1 MRSVYEIIAGIEQ
14 SGEAAALC
22 IITETRGSTPLK
34 TGAKMIVWQDK
45 KIFGTIGGGNLEH
58 KVIND
63 ALTVMQNNTAQ
74 LFEHQLVRDHE
85 MCCGGTV
92 FIFIEPIKKRNKLVV
107 FGAGHVGKE
116 VVKFARSLN
125 FQISLVDEREA
136 MLSGLQMEDVKI
148 FHMHHRQFLSQVVMD
163 ENTYVVI
170 CTHLHQYDRE
180 ILARCIKRPLA
191 YLGMIGSKRK
201 IAITRKAFLSQG
213 LATEQ
218 ELSKVDMPM
227 GFNIGGNTPAEIGIS
242 IVAKLVAVMNGRL
255 LQAGNDAEKIKLTYA
270 EPYSDN
276 NRSR

>member
-1 MRSVYEIIAGIEQ
+1 
-14 SGEAAALC
+14 
-22 IITETRGSTPLK
+22 
-34 TGAKMIVWQDK
+34 
-45 KIFGTIGGGNLEH
+45 
-58 KVIND
+58 
-63 ALTVMQNNTAQ
+63 
-74 LFEHQLVRDHE
+74 
-85 MCCGGTV
+85 
-92 FIFIEPIKKRNKLVV
+92 
-107 FGAGHVGKE
+107 
-116 VVKFARSLN
+116 
-125 FQISLVDEREA
+125 
-136 MLSGLQMEDVKI
+136 
-148 FHMHHRQFLSQVVMD
+148 MHHRQFLSQVVMD

>member
-14 SGEAAALC
+14 RGEMAALC

-34 TGAKMIVWQDK
+34 AGAKMIVWQDK

-74 LFEHQLVRDHE
+74 LFEHQLVRDHQ

-92 FIFIEPIKKRNKLVV
+92 FIFIETIKKRNKLIV

-125 FQISLVDEREA
+125 FQISLVDERVE
-136 MLSGLQMEDVKI
+136 MFSGLQLEDVKV
-148 FHMHHRQFLSQVVMD
+148 FHMHHRQFLSQAEID

-201 IAITRKAFLSQG
+201 IAITKKAFLSQG

-218 ELSKVDMPM
+218 ELSSVDMPM
-227 GFNIGGNTPAEIGIS
+227 GFDIGGNTPAEIGIS
-242 IVAKLVAVMNGRL
+242 IVAKLVAVMNGR
-255 LQAGNDAEKIKLTYA
+255 QSQNKDDAGKIKFTYA
-270 EPYSDN
+270 EPDSDN